1 MRIPIALRK
10 VFRRTL
16 TCLGSLKWTL
26 APLVFRAWFLQVP
39 RCTSVDA
46 ASCAARIIDE
56 DSYELRTVISGR
68 GLLRLVDQCGG
79 LLRLDIANAANYA
92 SLIIVE
98 DPSSVS

>member
-1 MRIPIALRK
+1 MIHAGPSR
-10 VFRRTL
+10 
-16 TCLGSLKWTL
+16 
-26 APLVFRAWFLQVP
+26 
-39 RCTSVDA
+39 SVDA